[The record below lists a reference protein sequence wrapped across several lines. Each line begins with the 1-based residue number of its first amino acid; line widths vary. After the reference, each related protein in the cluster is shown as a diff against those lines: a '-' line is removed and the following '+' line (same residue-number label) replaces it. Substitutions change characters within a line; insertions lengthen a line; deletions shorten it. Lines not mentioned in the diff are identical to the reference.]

1 MTTDQKLKTGRLILA
16 SSSPRRKE
24 LLSELDI
31 PFEVLSPDTDETAWP
46 NETPGSFTLRMAHEK
61 AEAVANSLD
70 DEEVVTILAADTV
83 VVLDNRIL
91 GKPTDKADAV
101 RMLRDLSG
109 NQHTVITGICIMHRE
124 GARDLYHGDAVRTSV
139 TFRKVS
145 EDEINAYV
153 DSGEPMDK
161 AGAYAIQG
169 GAAGMVDHTDG
180 SYSNVV
186 GLPMERVRQLLS

>member
-1 MTTDQKLKTGRLILA
+1 MTTDQKLKIGRLILA

-24 LLSELDI
+24 LLGELNI
-31 PFEVLSPDTDETAWP
+31 PFEIISPDTDETAWP
-46 NETPGSFTLRMAHEK
+46 NETPASFALRMAHEK

-70 DEEVVTILAADTV
+70 APHTFTILAADTV
-83 VVLDNRIL
+83 VVLNGSIL
-91 GKPTDKADAV
+91 GKPADKEDAM

-109 NQHTVITGICIMHRE
+109 NEHTVITGVCIMHRE
-124 GARDLYHGDAVRTSV
+124 NGRELYHGDAVRTSV
-139 TFRKVS
+139 TFREVGD
-145 EDEINAYV
+145 DEIITYV
-153 DSGEPMDK
+153 ESGEPMDK

-186 GLPMERVRQLLS
+186 GLPMERVRQLLA